1 MAVNDLIKTTDYN
14 NLRADIIDI
23 IGNGSATYGYGQ
35 TLQSSAKV
43 NHEKISQNDWDLL
56 RFDIVNARTHQDG
69 VAPTI
74 TDINEGQTLS
84 FTNNTQYS
92 GLITTA
98 VSNRFNIGSG
108 RFLTDSAVSSTRS
121 TQWNTLVV
129 CEVTATFTNANLC
142 RHFFNSGGQLRIQS
156 SRTGG
161 ASTAQNNDWSS
172 LTTAAGMQVFGSQT
186 PTAGFSP
193 MNGQNFYRL
202 TNSYQNF
209 YTLSSSAPYSANSYN
224 LDAKCDVADN
234 SAGTATTVFIRVRF
248 IDNYTD
254 PGITLL
260 VPGPTTA
267 TTADFLPDDV
277 IDGTLTVTVTEKRA
291 TGSLLPSG
299 TFTITRPTY
308 SITAIGGT

>member
-1 MAVNDLIKTTDYN
+1 MAVNDIITPVDYN
-14 NLRADIIDI
+14 TLRASIIPI
-23 IGNGSATYGYGQ
+23 IGNGTSTSGYGQ
-35 TLQSSAKV
+35 TVQSVDKTA
-43 NHEKISQNDWDLL
+43 HEKISQNDWDLL

-74 TDINEGQTLS
+74 TDINEGQLLS
-84 FTNNTQYS
+84 FNNNTQYS
-92 GLITTA
+92 GVISTAIT
-98 VSNRFNIGSG
+98 NRFNIGSG
-108 RFLTDSAVSSTRS
+108 RFLTESATSSTRS
-121 TQWNTLVV
+121 TQWNTLVI

-142 RHFFNSGGQLRIQS
+142 RWFFNSGGQIRIQS
-156 SRTGG
+156 SRSGG
-161 ASTAQNNDWSS
+161 AATAQNSDWSN
-172 LTTAAGMQVFGSQT
+172 LTTAAGMQAFGSQT

-234 SAGTATTVFIRVRF
+234 SAGTATTVYIRVRF
-248 IDNYTD
+248 VDNYDD
-254 PGITLL
+254 PFN
-260 VPGPTTA
+260 VPPLPTQVS
-267 TTADFLPDDV
+267 DPSLFPPGDV

-291 TGSLLPSG
+291 TGSLVPSG

>member
-1 MAVNDLIKTTDYN
+1 MAVNDIITPVDYN
-14 NLRADIIDI
+14 TLRSSIIPI
-23 IGNGSATYGYGQ
+23 IGNGTSTSGYGQ
-35 TLQSSAKV
+35 TVQSVDKTA
-43 NHEKISQNDWDLL
+43 HEKISQTDWDLL

-74 TDINEGQTLS
+74 TDINEGQILS

-108 RFLTDSAVSSTRS
+108 RFLTESATSSTRS
-121 TQWNTLVV
+121 TQWNTLVI
-129 CEVTATFTNANLC
+129 CEVTATFANANLC
-142 RHFFNSGGQLRIQS
+142 RWFFNSGGQIRIQS
-156 SRTGG
+156 SRSGG
-161 ASTAQNNDWSS
+161 AATAQNSDWSN
-172 LTTAAGMQVFGSQT
+172 LTTAAGMQAFGSQT

-248 IDNYTD
+248 VDNYTD
-254 PGITLL
+254 PGD
-260 VPGPTTA
+260 PG
-267 TTADFLPDDV
+267 PDDV
-277 IDGTLTVTVTEKRA
+277 VDGTLTVTVTEKRA
-291 TGSLLPSG
+291 TGSLVPSG